1 MKAERTTK
9 YWSPYGAGAA
19 IGLTL
24 LVTILVLGSGLGASG
39 AIARMVAAAFHAIAP
54 QAAESHAYF
63 KTYFTE
69 GRSPLQDWML
79 YQFAGVFLGGLIGA
93 LTAKRWRPGLEKGPA
108 ATRRQRLLLAFAG
121 GTLTGVAARLA
132 RGCTS
137 GQALTGGSMLSLGS
151 WAFMLSVF
159 AGGYL
164 AAWFVRRQWS

>member
-1 MKAERTTK
+1 MKSESSTQ
-9 YWSPYGAGAA
+9 YWSPYLAGAA

-24 LVTILVLGSGLGASG
+24 LAAVVFLGSGLGASG

-54 QAAESHAYF
+54 QAAEAHPYF

-69 GRSPLQDWML
+69 GRSPLQDWMI

-93 LTAKRWRPGLEKGPA
+93 LTAKRWRPEVEKGPGA
-108 ATRRQRLLLAFAG
+108 SRRQRLLLAFTG

>member
-1 MKAERTTK
+1 MRSESRTE
-9 YWSPYGAGAA
+9 YWSPYAAGAA

-24 LVTILVLGSGLGASG
+24 LATILVLGGGLGASG
-39 AIARMVAAAFHAIAP
+39 AVARLVAAVFHSIAP
-54 QAAESHAYF
+54 EAAESHAYF
-63 KTYFTE
+63 RTYFAG

-79 YQFAGVFLGGLIGA
+79 YQLAGVFLGGLVGA
-93 LTAKRWRPGLEKGPA
+93 LTAGRWRPGLEKGPTA
-108 ATRRQRLLLAFAG
+108 ARAHRLVLAFAG

-137 GQALTGGSMLSLGS
+137 SQALTGGAMLSLGS